1 MTATH
6 LRISPGTRRF
16 CSCPSRV
23 EASGPCWSASCWP
36 TRTRSRGTPAAE
48 CPRSSCLRRRRR
60 RRRGIKLGEERAGG
74 CVSALER
81 ERGRRHAKTWRKCEN
96 RPREEEGTFGRRD
109 DANCGNSSRKG
120 GKASHDDAA
129 NRWTDRQACHAGRR
143 VARAC
148 ESVPIPASIN
158 ASSFPRT
165 GI

>member
-60 RRRGIKLGEERAGG
+60 RRRRGIKLGEERAGG

-81 ERGRRHAKTWRKCEN
+81 EAGVMRKPGENARTGRGKRREHSGDATTPIAATPRGRGGRRHMMMLLIA
-96 RPREEEGTFGRRD
+96 GRTGRHAMQD
-109 DANCGNSSRKG
+109 V
-120 GKASHDDAA
+120 ASHAHVSPFLS
-129 NRWTDRQACHAGRR
+129 RL
-143 VARAC
+143 
-148 ESVPIPASIN
+148 P
-158 ASSFPRT
+158 
-165 GI
+165 